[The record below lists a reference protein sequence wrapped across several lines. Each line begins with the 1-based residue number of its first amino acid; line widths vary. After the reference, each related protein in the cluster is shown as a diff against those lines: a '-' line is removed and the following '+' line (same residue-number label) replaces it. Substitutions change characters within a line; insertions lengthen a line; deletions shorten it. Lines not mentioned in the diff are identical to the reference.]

1 MSSSQRHWLDQ
12 VGGVLE
18 TLNQGVIITDEAR
31 RVVFAN
37 SMFLE
42 MIKMSA
48 GELLGRSIVDLYPP
62 EDAINLLE
70 FIGRREA
77 QGRARYEFYIPQ
89 ADGGRLPVAVTSR
102 HARTTDGQSFG
113 IVTATDISDQK
124 RLQAELS
131 QANALLLGRQRQVE
145 QDLQLAERIQPCT
158 QKHYLGRGICRGPLP
173 AGLVGAWPGEC
184 TSFVAP
190 HGAAERFC
198 RECLSNRYGRQR
210 SLGGARRQALP
221 FEAETTALRN
231 RCGSREVVGRPR
243 VQCKRSP
250 AER

>member
-1 MSSSQRHWLDQ
+1 MSSTRRQWLDQ
-12 VGGVLE
+12 ARGVLE
-18 TLNQGVIITDEAR
+18 TLNQGVIINDEAR

-62 EDAINLLE
+62 EDVINLLE

-102 HARTTDGQSFG
+102 QVRTTDGQSFG
-113 IVTATDISDQK
+113 MVTATDISDQK

-131 QANALLLGRQRQVE
+131 QANALLLERQRQME
-145 QDLQLAERIQPCT
+145 QDLQLAERIQQSLAPKSIT
-158 QKHYLGRGICRGPLP
+158 GRFRSRPTISRLGPL
-173 AGLVGAWPGEC
+173 AVTMA
-184 TSFVAP
+184 S
-190 HGAAERFC
+190 
-198 RECLSNRYGRQR
+198 S
-210 SLGGARRQALP
+210 
-221 FEAETTALRN
+221 
-231 RCGSREVVGRPR
+231 
-243 VQCKRSP
+243 SP
-250 AER
+250 ATIGWTFLFATCPGTASVRHS